1 MKEVP
6 GEEVDDVPSKCIV
19 LKNDLKLE
27 EMLEIDRKV
36 VLLFRREIKML
47 NKLQRTILRK
57 KLKNEKLNLLTGVL
71 SINKK
76 LKVLDEMEAEIKRK
90 KES

>member
-1 MKEVP
+1 MKEML
-6 GEEVDDVPSKCIV
+6 GEEVDDVPSKRIV
-19 LKNDLKLE
+19 LENDLKLK

-36 VLLFRREIKML
+36 ALFRREIKML

-57 KLKNEKLNLLTGVL
+57 KLKNEKLNLLAGVL

-76 LKVLDEMEAEIKRK
+76 LKVLDEMESEIKRK

>member
-19 LKNDLKLE
+19 LKNDLKLK

-36 VLLFRREIKML
+36 ALFRGEIKML